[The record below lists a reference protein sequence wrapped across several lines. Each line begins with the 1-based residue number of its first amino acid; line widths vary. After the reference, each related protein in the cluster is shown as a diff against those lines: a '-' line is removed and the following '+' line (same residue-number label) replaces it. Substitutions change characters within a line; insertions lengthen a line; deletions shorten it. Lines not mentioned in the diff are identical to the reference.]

1 PGVSI
6 LPRMSP
12 MSVTFDLPEE
22 TLDRLRAEADRRGV
36 SVDDVIAELAS
47 QLPTVG
53 TGRGPS
59 FVGVGASGT
68 SRPIGRRHREI
79 IDEEHRDKKA
89 SDM

>member
-1 PGVSI
+1 
-6 LPRMSP
+6 MSP
-12 MSVTFDLPEE
+12 MSVTFDLSEE

-47 QLPTVG
+47 QLPTSG

-68 SRPIGRRHREI
+68 REPIGRRHREI
-79 IDEEHRDKKA
+79 ISEELKDKKA